1 MTNHDT
7 TSSNVWLQNSELG
20 LAGRPLSDDR
30 VVAPLSRQLIL
41 PESLNAEDDLKIAE
55 RQRPSQETTV
65 AQKGEQRWTVLLRS
79 LLTFS
84 GYEMKGKAVLVLNFT
99 GYVEELGCA
108 VSLPLLVNE
117 LEIFAVWRL
126 DHLKCFDT

>member
-1 MTNHDT
+1 MTNHDA
-7 TSSNVWLQNSELG
+7 TSGNVWLQNSELG

-30 VVAPLSRQLIL
+30 IVAPLSRQLIL

-55 RQRPSQETTV
+55 RQRPSPETTV

-79 LLTFS
+79 LLAFT
-84 GYEMKGKAVLVLNFT
+84 GYEMKGKAVLIINFT

-108 VSLPLLVNE
+108 VSLPSFVNE
-117 LEIFAVWRL
+117 FEMFVVCRL
-126 DHLKCFDT
+126 DQTFEML